1 MTTDEKVTVSISG
14 VPVDV
19 WEKIKVLS
27 DKDIRTPSAYVRI
40 LLEKHVQATETF
52 ALAEADTPA
61 LPTAA

>member
-14 VPVDV
+14 VPIEI
-19 WEKIKVLS
+19 WEKIKSLA

-52 ALAEADTPA
+52 ALAELEAQATQ
-61 LPTAA
+61 AA